1 MSAYIITDNFFLNAY
16 LAISVNCLLSLV
28 SNLIQRSQ
36 IKDKIIS
43 YNTIICCNTTTGSA
57 SQPVLC
63 LPPWM
68 YEVCSEILSDSDIMQ
83 NTQGFSSLGYFGSIY
98 YPCQTLKLIITGP
111 DIFSGE
117 HSQRLPFRN
126 SYFLLPLYMD
136 LFWQLSVS
144 STYWEVYPDHSRRFH
159 STNNF
164 CFNLLRCHLY
174 THFLCRTYQ
183 YFKFRFML

>member
-28 SNLIQRSQ
+28 SNLILRSQ

-68 YEVCSEILSDSDIMQ
+68 CEVCSEILSDSHIMQ
-83 NTQGFSSLGYFGSIY
+83 NTQGFTRFRLFWINLLSLSDPETHHYWSWHLLWGAQPEAAIQKQQFPASSLHGFILAAICKLYILGSIPWSFQKISFHQQLLFQSTQVSFVY
-98 YPCQTLKLIITGP
+98 TFSVQDMP
-111 DIFSGE
+111 IF
-117 HSQRLPFRN
+117 Q
-126 SYFLLPLYMD
+126 
-136 LFWQLSVS
+136 V
-144 STYWEVYPDHSRRFH
+144 
-159 STNNF
+159 
-164 CFNLLRCHLY
+164 
-174 THFLCRTYQ
+174 
-183 YFKFRFML
+183 